1 MAEQQGKPRFRVAA
15 GRQVVPG
22 QVRRTNDVMTRD
34 GFQNFEAA
42 VGLGTGNQMSSG
54 GYGYTPLTRNR
65 QELEFMYRGSWIV
78 RQAVSVPAD
87 DMTRAGVDFSGLGR
101 ELGPDGQ
108 EIERDPVR
116 LQNLLERL
124 NIWGALA
131 STIRWARLYGGAIGV
146 IMIEGQDL
154 SAPLDPE
161 TVTKGQLKGILPLD
175 RWALAPSSQ
184 LVNVLG
190 PDFGKPVGYAVTAG
204 RGNDLTNRWIHH
216 TRVIRL
222 EGNDLPYYQRQA
234 EMGWGMSVVET
245 FHDRLVA
252 FDSVTL
258 GMAQLVY
265 KAHLRTYKM
274 KDLRA
279 NIATGGKAFAAALT
293 QVDMVRRYQ
302 TNEGMSLIDAN
313 DEIESSSYT
322 FGGLSDVIIQMSQQI
337 AGAIDMPVVKLFG
350 MSPAGFSTGETDL
363 RSYNDNI
370 HLAQERDLRRPM
382 EVVAHLAFRSE
393 FGEAPPPEFR
403 FVFASLY
410 GLNAV
415 EKANIASS
423 IVTAVAAA
431 EGTGAFQPSGVLREL
446 KKSSEITGV
455 FTTITDGDIA
465 KAEKLEATP
474 PEAEPPVPDLTTD
487 PGAEAESPISDPGSL
502 KPDDDA
508 EDDREPWEKHPFP
521 LGKPQLVRAAS

>member
-1 MAEQQGKPRFRVAA
+1 MAQEGNKPRFRVAA
-15 GRQVVPG
+15 GRAVAPG
-22 QVRRTNDVMTRD
+22 QVRRTTDAMTRD

-42 VGLGTGNQMSSG
+42 VGLGTNNQMARG

-65 QELEFMYRGSWIV
+65 QELEFMYRGSWVV

-87 DMTRAGVDFSGLGR
+87 DMTRAGVEFFGLGK
-101 ELGPDGQ
+101 DGDAD
-108 EIERDPVR
+108 RDPVV
-116 LQNLLERL
+116 LQNALKRL

-146 IMIEGQDL
+146 LMIEGQDL
-154 SAPLDPE
+154 NEPLDPE
-161 TVTKGQLKGILPLD
+161 TVTKGQFKGILPID

-184 LVNVLG
+184 LVDALG
-190 PDFGKPVGYAVTAG
+190 PDFGKPVGYAIVAG
-204 RGNDLTNRWIHH
+204 RGNDLTNRWVHH
-216 TRVIRL
+216 TRVVRL

-234 EMGWGMSVVET
+234 EMGWGMSIVET

-258 GMAQLVY
+258 GMAQLAY

-274 KDLRA
+274 KDLRK
-279 NIATGGKAFAAALT
+279 NIATGGVQFAAALT
-293 QVDMVRRYQ
+293 QVDMVRRFQ
-302 TNEGMSLIDAN
+302 SNEGMSLIDA
-313 DEIESSSYT
+313 DDTLESSAYT
-322 FGGLSDVIIQMSQQI
+322 FGGLADVIIQMSQQI
-337 AGAIDMPVVKLFG
+337 AGAIDMPIVKLFG

-370 HLAQERDLRRPM
+370 HLSQERDLRRPM
-382 EVVAHLAFRSE
+382 EVIAHLSFRSE
-393 FGEAPPPEFR
+393 FGETPPAEFG
-403 FVFASLY
+403 FSFASLY

-415 EKANIASS
+415 EKANIASA
-423 IVTAVAAA
+423 IVTAIAAA

-455 FTTITDGDIA
+455 FTTITDDDIA
-465 KAEKLEATP
+465 KAETLEATP
-474 PEAEPPVPDLTTD
+474 PEVEPPIPDLSQ
-487 PGAEAESPISDPGSL
+487 A
-502 KPDDDA
+502 PDDDGVSPVSEA
-508 EDDREPWEKHPFP
+508 GTHDPDVSGGDEREPWETRPFP

>member
-1 MAEQQGKPRFRVAA
+1 
-15 GRQVVPG
+15 
-22 QVRRTNDVMTRD
+22 
-34 GFQNFEAA
+34 
-42 VGLGTGNQMSSG
+42 
-54 GYGYTPLTRNR
+54 
-65 QELEFMYRGSWIV
+65 
-78 RQAVSVPAD
+78 
-87 DMTRAGVDFSGLGR
+87 
-101 ELGPDGQ
+101 
-108 EIERDPVR
+108 
-116 LQNLLERL
+116 
-124 NIWGALA
+124 
-131 STIRWARLYGGAIGV
+131 
-146 IMIEGQDL
+146 
-154 SAPLDPE
+154 
-161 TVTKGQLKGILPLD
+161 
-175 RWALAPSSQ
+175 
-184 LVNVLG
+184 
-190 PDFGKPVGYAVTAG
+190 
-204 RGNDLTNRWIHH
+204 
-216 TRVIRL
+216 
-222 EGNDLPYYQRQA
+222 
-234 EMGWGMSVVET
+234 MGWGMSVVET

-382 EVVAHLAFRSE
+382 EVIAHLAFRSE
-393 FGEAPPPEFR
+393 FGEAPPPEFG

-415 EKANIASS
+415 EKANIASA

-446 KKSSEITGV
+446 KKSSEITGI
-455 FTTITDGDIA
+455 FTTITDDDIA

-474 PEAEPPVPDLTTD
+474 PEAEPPIPDLTTD
-487 PGAEAESPISDPGSL
+487 PDGEAESPISDPGSR